1 MNRYRLTVGVIL
13 LLNLAVASLMYETV
27 GWHFI
32 RGYNEVGNFLVWP
45 AVLVQ
50 AGFNLLIAAA
60 IVLHGWW
67 RRGALGRSSPWL
79 RPLATSF
86 LLSALVTALSPLF
99 APAIGRI
106 AKRNLWIKTP
116 LVEAARYG
124 DADLVMILLRNGADP
139 NAKQIALGRTS
150 LHYMAARGEE
160 EAVKLLLDR
169 GADPNARADTSLETP
184 LHWAV
189 DYRANLRTIATLV
202 EHGADPAL
210 KDWKGKTPIDYTAVI
225 PDPRRTQ
232 ILSVLGRSRI
242 GKSPQEAP
250 PASRGR

>member
-50 AGFNLLIAAA
+50 AGFNLLIAAT

-106 AKRNLWIKTP
+106 AKQSLWIKTP

-160 EAVKLLLDR
+160 EAVKLLLDGR
-169 GADPNARADTSLETP
+169 ADPNARAYTSLATP
-184 LHWAV
+184 LHLAIK
-189 DYRANLRTIATLV
+189 YRVNLPTIATLI

-242 GKSPQEAP
+242 GKSPQEATP
-250 PASRGR
+250 TSRGR

>member
-1 MNRYRLTVGVIL
+1 MNRYRFTVGVIL
-13 LLNLAVASLMYETV
+13 LLNLAVASLIYGTV

-32 RGYNEVGNFLVWP
+32 RGYNEVVNFLVWP

-50 AGFNLLIAAA
+50 AGFNLLVAAA
-60 IVLHGWW
+60 IVLHSWW

-79 RPLATSF
+79 RHLATSL

-106 AKRNLWIKTP
+106 AKRNMWITTP
-116 LVEAARYG
+116 LVEAAKYG

-139 NAKQIALGRTS
+139 NTREVGLGTTP

-160 EAVKLLLDR
+160 EVVKLLLDGR
-169 GADPNARADTSLETP
+169 ADPNARAYTSLATP
-184 LHWAV
+184 LHFAV
-189 DYRANLRTIATLV
+189 KYRANLPTIATLI

-210 KDWKGKTPIDYTAVI
+210 KDWKGKTPIDFTAVI
-225 PDPRRTQ
+225 PDPRRTK

-242 GKSPQEAP
+242 GKSP
-250 PASRGR
+250 